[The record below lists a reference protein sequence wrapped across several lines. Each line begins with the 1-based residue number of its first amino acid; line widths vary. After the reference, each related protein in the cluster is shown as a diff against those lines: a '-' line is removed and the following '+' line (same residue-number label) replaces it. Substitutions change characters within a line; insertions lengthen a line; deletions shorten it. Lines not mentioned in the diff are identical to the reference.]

1 MEIGEIDVIEDL
13 NAKEFTVKIER
24 LLDTKDINIKLNL
37 KINSLRWCDC
47 NGKATTAYVNEDSSQ
62 IYCDKHAN
70 VIAKKENPIILS
82 GELDLINIILCELEK
97 DLVLLQ
103 AQMAYLKWENELD
116 GLVLSTDQNDK
127 LKNSFDEL
135 KANLKKMTVKI
146 ENIWKNSKNA
156 KTTK

>member
-1 MEIGEIDVIEDL
+1 MEIGKFNLVEDL
-13 NAKEFTVKIER
+13 NAMEFTVKIER
-24 LLDTKDINIKLNL
+24 LFDTKDIIKKLYL
-37 KINSLRWCDC
+37 KINSLRWCEC

-70 VIAKKENPIILS
+70 VNSHKEKPIILS
-82 GELDLINIILCELEK
+82 GELELIIITLCELEK

-103 AQMAYLKWENELD
+103 AQMAYLKWENELYE
-116 GLVLSTDQNDK
+116 LVLTKDQNDK
-127 LKNSFDEL
+127 IKNSFDEL
-135 KANLKKMTVKI
+135 KANLKKMTVRI

>member
-1 MEIGEIDVIEDL
+1 MEIGKFNLVEDL
-13 NAKEFTVKIER
+13 NAMEFTVKIER
-24 LLDTKDINIKLNL
+24 LLDTKDIIKKLYL
-37 KINSLRWCDC
+37 KINSLRWCEC

-70 VIAKKENPIILS
+70 INSRRDKPIILS
-82 GELDLINIILCELEK
+82 GELELIIITLCELEK

-103 AQMAYLKWENELD
+103 AQMAYLKWENELY
-116 GLVLSTDQNDK
+116 GLVLSKDQNDK
-127 LKNSFDEL
+127 IKNSFDEL
-135 KANLKKMTVKI
+135 KANLKKMTVRI